1 MEGIG
6 WLMNGFLVVMT
17 ILLVIM
23 AIATK
28 DWYKA
33 IPFGVSALALF
44 ASAVVLEVMT
54 SKMSCPAPVG
64 QTEAEKDFY
73 QVRWEEETTEG
84 TTLVV
89 ARDNSGKFYL
99 SEFNEPLGV
108 KKFLVVKEGK
118 FKPLRGLLE
127 KEKVSPSKN
136 P

>member
-1 MEGIG
+1 MESIG
-6 WLMNGFLVVMT
+6 WWMIVVLVVMAV
-17 ILLVIM
+17 LLIIM

-28 DWYKA
+28 NWYRA
-33 IPFGVSALALF
+33 IPFGVGAFALF
-44 ASAVVLEVMT
+44 AGAVILEVMT

-64 QTEAEKDFY
+64 QTEVEKDFY
-73 QVRWEEETTEG
+73 QVSWEEETTEG

-89 ARDNSGKFYL
+89 AKDNSGNFYL

-127 KEKVSPSKN
+127 KKN
-136 P
+136 PPSSKK